1 MSKSR
6 RDSQEQKKRAF
17 EAVVARYEAPL
28 LRYAVRLMFDHDT
41 AQDVVQDTFIKL
53 LRHWKGEMEPSAHMS
68 NWLYRVAHNRA
79 VDYLRRESRRS
90 LLHRRQA
97 AEKLDYTPPDR
108 GEGFRVS
115 AAAEEA
121 AEALLILN
129 HREQQ
134 LVILKVYEEKS
145 YREISE
151 ITGLTVGNVGY
162 ILHHAMKKLAR
173 HLRKRSNA
181 EIGQS

>member
-1 MSKSR
+1 MSKSGK
-6 RDSQEQKKRAF
+6 DPQEQRQSAF
-17 EAVVARYEAPL
+17 EAVVARYEAQL
-28 LRYAVRLMFDHDT
+28 LRYAVRLMFDHNA

-53 LRHWKGEMEPSAHMS
+53 LRHWKGAMEPCAHLS

-79 VDYLRRESRRS
+79 VDSLRRESRRS

-97 AEKLDYTPPDR
+97 AEELDHTPPDR
-108 GEGFRVS
+108 GEGFRIS
-115 AAAEEA
+115 AAAEKA
-121 AEALLILN
+121 SEALLILN

-162 ILHHAMKKLAR
+162 ILHHAMKKMAR
-173 HLRKRSNA
+173 HLRTQSDA
-181 EIGQS
+181 EAKQP

>member
-1 MSKSR
+1 MSNKR
-6 RDSQEQKKRAF
+6 RESEKKLAF
-17 EAVVARYEAPL
+17 EAVVARYEAQL

-53 LRHWKGEMEPSAHMS
+53 LRHWKGQMEPSAHMS

-79 VDYLRRESRRS
+79 VDYLRKESRRS

-97 AEKLDYTPPDR
+97 AERPDHTPPNR

-115 AAAEEA
+115 AAAEAA

-145 YREISE
+145 YREISG

-173 HLRKRSNA
+173 HLREESNTD
-181 EIGQS
+181 GTKS